1 MAWLVTALQ
10 ALALM
15 SASSAAAAAAAP
27 CTMSNVFGD
36 HMVLQ
41 RAPANPM
48 VFGFAAPNT
57 TVRTHSFGG
66 LSAAADAAGVWRIV
80 LPAQPASKSTQGA
93 TVAFSCS
100 TGESFS
106 LKDVLFGEVHICS
119 GQSNMQF
126 TLASIG
132 QQLGFDA
139 KAEIAEANNYGQIRT
154 MTVGQKLASIVPLR
168 ELGAAPQLPWS
179 VASNE
184 SIGQGNWTAT
194 SAVCW
199 FYARNLFQATKVPQG
214 IISSNWGGTII
225 QSWSDN
231 ATNAKCA
238 ATTLTDSADPSD
250 NQLPVGVDGPEK
262 FAATPLGSNQP
273 NPNAGHGVLF
283 NAMIYPFAVGPMS
296 VNTFIWFQVCVSTID
311 LISPSLLFSF
321 ALPDSVCIIF
331 ILVSSLPTA
340 VLVLSNCIL
349 HVLPFLLCSATK
361 GESNIRSGAKYY
373 GCAQTA
379 MIEMWREYFKHPT
392 AFFGFVEL
400 EPWCQRN
407 GANCVGPESTQ
418 TKPILADFRAGQLS
432 SLDLPHVG
440 FAIATD
446 IGDPTGPFSSIHP
459 RNKKVVGKRLAA
471 AALTIAYGIPTVYL
485 PPTYT
490 SAAAVVA
497 DAGFGIVDIAVTVQF
512 DNVPTTLVPA
522 DDHCKTEHPYNVSA
536 NQCAW
541 FSISVTTG
549 AGAGMQVVDLNASAA
564 VGADGRSLVLSATAT
579 STSAARVG
587 GADGTAGKIATAFG
601 WGAWPINTIV
611 SAEGLPLQPWTAE
624 APNVTAFA
632 TPTRL

>member
-296 VNTFIWFQVCVSTID
+296 VNTFIWFQ
-311 LISPSLLFSF
+311 
-321 ALPDSVCIIF
+321 
-331 ILVSSLPTA
+331 
-340 VLVLSNCIL
+340 
-349 HVLPFLLCSATK
+349 